1 MHSTILWQPVAY
13 NTMHSTTLRQAR
25 LDNRFLSNAISSD
38 HSLLL
43 PTIFVCFHVV
53 SFFLFFV
60 FGWSCQYFFTDQIFH
75 KKSYLFPCLKRF
87 PKKMFTMTQTSP
99 IFWSGTLSVITWWW
113 YRCHS
118 TKTQPNKENRDQIF
132 RSKNLTPSLTCTQ
145 YNSILYNVQLSLWP
159 KSWINCGAPLTCV
172 ASFIWDH
179 RDFHFMSIL
188 YSRPRSDR
196 SILFFARSMIFNRF
210 EQIVILVSAKPL
222 CQQQMI
228 SET

>member
-1 MHSTILWQPVAY
+1 M
-13 NTMHSTTLRQAR
+13 
-25 LDNRFLSNAISSD
+25 LSLSS
-38 HSLLL
+38 
-43 PTIFVCFHVV
+43 
-53 SFFLFFV
+53 FFV

-75 KKSYLFPCLKRF
+75 KKSYPFPCLKRF

-99 IFWSGTLSVITWWW
+99 TFWSGTLSVITWWW

-132 RSKNLTPSLTCTQ
+132 RSKNLTPSLTCTL

-188 YSRPRSDR
+188 YSRPPLRPLDTVLCSLHHLLSFQANR
-196 SILFFARSMIFNRF
+196 GPGVCLAMLCHLQIILQTKKMRKCTMYRN
-210 EQIVILVSAKPL
+210 
-222 CQQQMI
+222 
-228 SET
+228 